1 MSFFTCILIL
11 ICIYVPWLVP
21 VLFVLLLLLFLY
33 HLSEILFWILIG
45 GVVLFCVIALIVSRE
60 K

>member
-11 ICIYVPWLVP
+11 ICIYAPWLVP

-45 GVVLFCVIALIVSRE
+45 GVVLFCVIALIVSGE